1 MACCFTYVSAHEL
14 CVRPFCNT
22 CFSIAFVFI
31 VYFPNSF
38 DRAHYP
44 PRTSAK
50 GPTTSRLQCSGPDG
64 PNGSTESGAFPR
76 RSHGGLLQFRSWR
89 RRRYVLIASTS
100 GFRCG
105 GWFDHAPL
113 SAKKTDNHSWTSWK
127 PFYLALTLLQRW
139 RGSCCGKC
147 CRAFSHV
154 AVAFFYASRWRCPNL
169 LFVCVCRRWRSS
181 SVSCLAETLQ
191 HLTVNSLRPK
201 TSSSIETKEKN
212 TCYKFP
218 PINIPFF
225 FYKRQRYQCTYSL
238 L

>member
-1 MACCFTYVSAHEL
+1 MFFLHAFFLNGLLFYLRVRARAL
-14 CVRPFCNT
+14 CPSVFLTLVFRLHL
-22 CFSIAFVFI
+22 FSSCI
-31 VYFPNSF
+31 FPIHF

-113 SAKKTDNHSWTSWK
+113 SANKTDNHSWTSWK
-127 PFYLALTLLQRW
+127 HFYLALTLLQRW

-147 CRAFSHV
+147 CR
-154 AVAFFYASRWRCPNL
+154 RR
-169 LFVCVCRRWRSS
+169 LFLRI
-181 SVSCLAETLQ
+181 TLT
-191 HLTVNSLRPK
+191 LP
-201 TSSSIETKEKN
+201 
-212 TCYKFP
+212 
-218 PINIPFF
+218 
-225 FYKRQRYQCTYSL
+225 
-238 L
+238 